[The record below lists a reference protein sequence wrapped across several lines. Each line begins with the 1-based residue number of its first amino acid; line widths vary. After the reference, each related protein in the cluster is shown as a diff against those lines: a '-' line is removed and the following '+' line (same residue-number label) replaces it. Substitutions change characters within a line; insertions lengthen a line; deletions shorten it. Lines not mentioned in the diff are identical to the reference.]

1 MMKIANLLHFT
12 ENHRFQIYRD
22 FSLSSLD
29 YKMLNMIYQPMVG
42 TDAIA
47 LYNVLFQQL
56 PSDKCGYSALEQQR
70 KLFLALA
77 IEPNE
82 RGRKSLSEHASKLE
96 AIGLMQ
102 TFRKYLTLSDDYI
115 YEYQLFQPL
124 SPAEFFENQHLV
136 LLLRDRIG
144 KRSVVFVREE
154 LEAAEAEELTEQHV
168 NVENLSVPFYD
179 LFELNTQ
186 VIDYELEQALAEI
199 APARALDVDVS
210 PDEPIIHYSDIIL
223 RFPRDSRNRAYVEQL
238 SNEAEQLA
246 SINYVAKKYNLTLME
261 TCRLLDEDGIFTS
274 DGALD
279 VEVMQQKAVQ
289 NFRQNTKREQEVERH
304 LHKLEQLSDSK
315 SNDDELDHQ
324 PQEEKAVEMAYYLD
338 IPPMF
343 VNQANIHQY
352 NMLLRNEPY
361 THVLKRFFPGAVPD
375 HVTKIFEK
383 IDLNYKLKEEV
394 INVLIHYLK
403 VENLSWNSAFI
414 DSIVSDMLG
423 KQVNSYEDAVQ
434 YIRNHK
440 EAKAKA
446 AERRKNRGSRS
457 IANQKPHIPIAT
469 ASEQEE
475 EISDEEY
482 EAMLEIARK
491 LEGS

>member
-29 YKMLNMIYQPMVG
+29 YKMLSMIYQPMVG
-42 TDAIA
+42 PDAIA
-47 LYNVLFQQL
+47 LFHVLFQQL

-70 KLFLALA
+70 KLFLVLA

-82 RGRKSLSEHASKLE
+82 QGRKKLSDHASKLE

-102 TFRKYLTLSDDYI
+102 TFRKYLTESDDYI

-136 LLLRDRIG
+136 LLLRDKIG
-144 KRSVVFVREE
+144 KRAVVFVREE

-199 APARALDVDVS
+199 APARAMDMDATA
-210 PDEPIIHYSDIIL
+210 DEPLIHYSDIIL
-223 RFPRDSRNRAYVEQL
+223 RFPRDSRNRTYVEQL
-238 SNEAEQLA
+238 NNEAEQLA
-246 SINYVAKKYNLTLME
+246 TINYVAKKYNLSLME
-261 TCRLLDEDGIFTS
+261 TCRLLDEDGIFTN

-289 NFRQNTKREQEVERH
+289 NFRQNVKRDQQAERNI
-304 LHKLEQLSDSK
+304 HKLEKMSEAVSDDSEHD
-315 SNDDELDHQ
+315 SQ
-324 PQEEKAVEMAYYLD
+324 PQEEKVVEMAYYLD

-361 THVLKRFFPGAVPD
+361 THVLKRFFPGDVPD
-375 HVTKIFEK
+375 HVSKIFEK

-414 DSIVSDMLG
+414 DSIVADMLG
-423 KQVNSYEDAVQ
+423 KQVNSYEDAVK
-434 YIRNHK
+434 YIRNHN

-446 AERRKNRGSRS
+446 AERRKNKGRS
-457 IANQKPHIPIAT
+457 AIHKPHIPIAT
-469 ASEQEE
+469 ASEQE

-491 LEGS
+491 LEGNE